1 MTMQLQAGRGNKLA
15 HPAPV
20 APKLAPEA
28 NDNSAG
34 TEIAPQSE
42 NALVPSACPSEIA
55 PKQ

>member
-1 MTMQLQAGRGNKLA
+1 MTMQRQAGRGNKLA